1 MVQEF
6 LPGDRKS
13 PDYEFINLCNDSFH
27 DMRGIAKGVIYKMD
41 YIKDLLAALSV
52 ILNGLPQGLLALS
65 LGFASVP
72 TAFGFFVGA
81 AGSLIF
87 GTVAPISFQAET
99 ITLAG
104 TMGKN
109 MKERLSMVFFGGIG
123 VIIISAFGLM
133 EKIVEF
139 IGPAIT
145 SGMMAGV
152 GIMLARVAIDMARRN
167 QAVGYTSIAL
177 GFITY
182 MVTKDLV
189 YTITISV
196 ILSSLLAIILKQKLD
211 VKVTEREKIKFQKPT
226 FNLGILRGALA
237 LVCLNIGANIAFGKI
252 TGSIANRDVNIDYL
266 SIYSS
271 LADIASSLFG
281 GGPLESIISATGSA
295 PHPLFS
301 GVLMMTLMA
310 IILLSG
316 LLPKIGKYIPS
327 ESIAGFL
334 FVLGAI
340 VTVPGNA
347 ATALTA
353 EVAGGAAVGG
363 ITIAVT
369 AITDPFLGM
378 LAGLILK
385 LFAGIVGL

>member
-1 MVQEF
+1 M
-6 LPGDRKS
+6 
-13 PDYEFINLCNDSFH
+13 
-27 DMRGIAKGVIYKMD
+27 KGVECMD
-41 YIKDLLAALSV
+41 FIKDLLAALSV

-72 TAFGFFVGA
+72 TAFGFAVGA

-87 GTVAPISFQAET
+87 GSVAPISFQAET

-109 MKERLSMVFFGGIG
+109 MRERISMVFFGGIG
-123 VIIISAFGLM
+123 VIIIASFGLM
-133 EKIVEF
+133 EKIVDF
-139 IGPAIT
+139 VGPAIV

-152 GIMLARVAIDMARRN
+152 GIMLARVAIDMAAKN
-167 QAVGYTSIAL
+167 HVVGYSSLAL

-182 MVTKDLV
+182 MLTKDLV
-189 YTITISV
+189 YTITVSV
-196 ILSSLLAIILKQKLD
+196 IISSAIAIILKQKSD
-211 VKVTEREKIKFQKPT
+211 IKITEREKLKFQKPM
-226 FNLGILRGALA
+226 FSVEVLRGALA

-271 LADIASSLFG
+271 VADLASSLFG

-301 GVLMMTLMA
+301 GVLMMSLMA
-310 IILLSG
+310 VILFAG

-347 ATALTA
+347 VTALTT

-363 ITIAVT
+363 ITMTVT
-369 AITDPFLGM
+369 ALTDPFLGM
-378 LAGLILK
+378 VAGLIFKLLAGLL
-385 LFAGIVGL
+385 GM